1 MKRKRGRVIAQKI
14 SYAFLA
20 IMTFFSQANFSY
32 MVYALADD
40 VNYDTISV
48 ADTNTSNIEDLYN
61 NSESDDGM
69 IMTDKSVD
77 HVEEDLFDITLSA
90 LGQGFETKKTVAT
103 NKKLDV
109 VFVLDVSGSME
120 NNDRYISMV
129 NAVNTA
135 IGTIMRA
142 NGENRVGVVTFSG
155 SSDTLLSLDSYSTTN
170 QYNKNDYLT
179 YDEGWGIFSAP
190 SISTSNNLRDSNN
203 RRVNESTDI
212 TGGTYTQSGMAR
224 GANLLINNNDNEDRV
239 PVIILL
245 SDGEPTY
252 GTTNYSNVGNS
263 NLGSGS
269 RSTGQIGYNTILTG
283 KNYKDK
289 VETKYG
295 EDCMYYT
302 IGLDVTTN
310 FGKAVLN
317 PTTENVNNLSYSGN
331 EESLRDY
338 LNNHN
343 GDYNYVDRG
352 YSGSISSE
360 ELNSILEGIAS
371 EIIKGTSSPFGD
383 TDDTRALTF
392 SDTLGTGMEVKN
404 APIVTY
410 NGVPYGYTDTNEEAR
425 YTAYIYN
432 HSVTNSDGKTVNLS
446 NLQVRVYHN
455 DDGTQTISF
464 AIPKNLF
471 PFITRDKD
479 NNVSPIRLTTRVGL
493 SDEAIENSKTGDV
506 FYTNNF
512 TTSKTTA
519 TFSPVKDNPYYYENI
534 SYNEDG
540 TIASST
546 PKYQN
551 RNLPKDENVT
561 NTNPNYYDTTFN
573 KETGVVTTVLGN
585 NGKIILDDP
594 DEVTS
599 KTVTKVWD
607 DSNNQDGIRPDSI
620 EVELL
625 ANGKETGNKVNLS
638 EENNWT
644 YEFTNLPKYTDNKEI
659 NYTVKEITKVD
670 GYTTTYSD
678 DGLTITNTH
687 EVEKTTR
694 SVTKVWKDNN
704 DQDGLRPDS
713 ITVVL
718 SKDGVKTDKTF
729 VLNESNNWSYTFT
742 NLDKYSNGK
751 EINYTIDEVDVPE
764 GYSKDVTINDD
775 GSTTISNTHTTDR
788 VTKTAIKVW
797 DDEND
802 QDGIRPD
809 SIVVR
814 LYANGEATKYT
825 ATLNESNNWR
835 HNFTD
840 LEKNEDGKEIV
851 YTVTEETKVDGYTTK
866 YSKDGLTITNTHTP
880 EVRSI
885 TVDKVW
891 DDANNQDGKR
901 PESILV
907 TLYANG
913 AEKTTE
919 KLTADNWSYTFE
931 DLPKYENG
939 KEITY
944 TVSEST
950 VDGYTLTSNEMV
962 GDTITLKN
970 SYTPEVT
977 SKTVTKEWNDN
988 NNQDGIRPE
997 SVTIGLYNGD
1007 RLVET
1012 VELNVSNNW
1021 TYDFTNLPKY
1031 ENGKEIVYIAREEN
1045 VPDGYEVSYSDDT
1058 YTITN
1063 THNTYTTK
1071 KTVTKIWDDENNIE
1085 GFRPNSITVELL
1097 DNNNEVVDDAILSE
1111 SNNWTHTFTNLSLNE
1126 DGKEIKYT
1134 VREKEVPEVYTVSY
1148 DQDNLT
1154 ITNTREVTK
1163 TKKTIT
1169 KVWKDNDNQDGIRPD
1184 SVNVTLY
1191 ANGDIV
1197 NTYTLTKDNN
1207 YTLTVPDLQKYA
1219 NGELINYTIEEETVT
1234 GYTASYNQE
1243 TLTVTNTHTPEVRS
1257 INITKEWKDANNQDG
1272 MRPGSVKIYLLADG
1286 KPLDND
1292 IILSES
1298 NNWTE
1303 TIENLPVY
1311 ENGERITYTV
1321 KEENVANGYTVS
1333 YKYNGNDFVVTN
1345 THEVEKTS
1353 VTAEK
1358 IWNDMNNKDG
1368 LRSDEIL
1375 VNLLANGEY
1384 YQTIKL
1390 NTANGFKET
1399 IDNLNKYLNGNLINY
1414 TLEEISKID
1423 GYETTYSSD
1432 TFTIVNNHR
1441 ILTVTKTVDKTTVNP
1456 GDTLTYTITVSND
1469 GDVEAND
1476 IVLVDNLDTNLE
1488 FISSEGGVYD
1498 PSTHTVIYK
1507 IDALNP
1513 NEKKIFTL
1521 VTRVKDDVTSGTTIN
1536 NTALVLGNDNDEE
1549 VPSNEVTTTVEEPP
1563 KDEVIEIVNPET
1575 SDNIN
1580 IIYLTALVDMLL
1592 LGFFVRRKREN

>member
-1 MKRKRGRVIAQKI
+1 MKRKRCKLIVQKI

-48 ADTNTSNIEDLYN
+48 ADSDTSNIEDLYN
-61 NSESDDGM
+61 NDKSDDGM
-69 IMTDKSVD
+69 IMTDKSVN

-135 IGTIMRA
+135 IGTIMCA
-142 NGENRVGVVTFSG
+142 NGENRVGVVTFSS

-179 YDEGWGIFSAP
+179 YERGEP

-203 RRVNESTDI
+203 RRVYGSTYI
-212 TGGTYTQSGMAR
+212 NGGTYTQSGMAR
-224 GANLLINNNDNEDRV
+224 GANLLINNNDTEDRV

-263 NLGSGS
+263 NL

-283 KNYKDK
+283 KSYKDK

-317 PTTENVNNLSYSGN
+317 PTTENVNNLRYSDN
-331 EESLRDY
+331 ERSLRDY

-343 GDYNYVDRG
+343 GDYNYVDSG
-352 YSGSISSE
+352 YSSSISSE
-360 ELNSILEGIAS
+360 DLNSILEGIAS

-410 NGVPYGYTDTNEEAR
+410 NGVPYGYTDTYEEAR

-464 AIPKNLF
+464 AIRKNLF

-512 TTSKTTA
+512 ADSKTTA

-534 SYNEDG
+534 TYNEDG

-585 NGKIILDDP
+585 NGKIVLDDP
-594 DEVTS
+594 NETVN
-599 KTVTKVWD
+599 KTVTKEWD
-607 DSNNQDGIRPDSI
+607 DFNNQDGLRPDSI

-625 ANGKETGNKVNLS
+625 ANGKTTGNKVTLS
-638 EENNWT
+638 TDNNWT
-644 YEFTNLPKYTDNKEI
+644 YEFSNLPKYTNNKEI

-670 GYTTTYSD
+670 GYETTYSD

-687 EVEKTTR
+687 EVEKITR

-704 DQDGLRPDS
+704 NQDGLRPDS
-713 ITVVL
+713 ITVAL
-718 SKDGVKTDKTF
+718 SKDGVRTGATA
-729 VLNESNNWSYTFT
+729 VLNESNDWSYTFE

-764 GYSKDVTINDD
+764 GYSKDITINDD

-797 DDEND
+797 DDANN

-809 SIVVR
+809 YVVVR
-814 LYANGEATKYT
+814 LYANGVATSYT

-835 HNFTD
+835 HNFTN
-840 LEKNEDGKEIV
+840 LEKNEDGKEIT
-851 YTVTEETKVDGYTTK
+851 YTVKEETKVDGYTTT

-880 EVRSI
+880 EVRDI
-885 TVDKVW
+885 TVNKVW

-901 PESILV
+901 PDSLVV

-913 AEKTTE
+913 NEKATKE
-919 KLTADNWSYTFE
+919 LTADNWSYTFK

-962 GDTITLKN
+962 KDTITLTN

-977 SKTVTKEWNDN
+977 SKKVTKVWNDN
-988 NNQDGIRPE
+988 NNQDGIRPN
-997 SVTIGLYNGD
+997 SVTISLYNGD
-1007 RLVET
+1007 KLVKT
-1012 VELNVSNNW
+1012 AELNSSSDW
-1021 TYDFTNLPKY
+1021 TYYFTNLPKY
-1031 ENGKEIVYIAREEN
+1031 ENGKEIIYIAKEVN

-1071 KTVTKIWDDENNIE
+1071 KTVTKKWDDENNIE

-1097 DNNNEVVDDAILSE
+1097 DNNNEVVREETLSDA
-1111 SNNWTHTFTNLSLNE
+1111 NNWTYTFTNLSLNE

-1134 VREKEVPEVYTVSY
+1134 VREKEVPEGYTVSY
-1148 DQDNLT
+1148 DQDTLT
-1154 ITNTREVTK
+1154 ITNTREITK

-1169 KVWKDNDNQDGIRPD
+1169 KIWNDFNNQDGIRPD

-1197 NTYTLTKDNN
+1197 NTYTLTKYNN
-1207 YTLTVPDLQKYA
+1207 YTLTVSDLQIYA
-1219 NGELINYTIEEETVT
+1219 NGELINYTIEEEEVT
-1234 GYTASYNQE
+1234 GYTASYNQD

-1257 INITKEWKDANNQDG
+1257 INITKEWIDENNQDG
-1272 MRPGSVKIYLLADG
+1272 IRPGSVTIYLLADG
-1286 KPLDND
+1286 KPLDYD
-1292 IILSES
+1292 ITLSDA

-1333 YKYNGNDFVVTN
+1333 YKYNGNNFIVTN

-1353 VTAEK
+1353 ITAEK
-1358 IWNDMNNKDG
+1358 IWNDMNNQDG

-1384 YQTIKL
+1384 YRTIKL
-1390 NTANGFKET
+1390 NTANGFKTT

-1441 ILTVTKTVDKTTVNP
+1441 ILTVTKTVDKTVVNP

-1476 IVLVDNLDTNLE
+1476 IVLVDELNTNLE

-1513 NEKKIFTL
+1513 NEKKTFTL
-1521 VTRVKDDVTSGTTIN
+1521 ITKVKDDVTSDTTIN

-1549 VPSNEVTTTVEEPP
+1549 VPSNEVTITVVEPP
-1563 KDEVIEIVNPET
+1563 KDEVVEIVNPET

-1580 IIYLTALVDMLL
+1580 IIYLIALIDMLL
-1592 LGFFVRRKREN
+1592 LGFFVRRKKEF

>member
-1 MKRKRGRVIAQKI
+1 MKRKRSKIIVRKI

-32 MVYALADD
+32 MVYALADN
-40 VNYDTISV
+40 VNYDTVSV
-48 ADTNTSNIEDLYN
+48 ADPDTSNIEDLYD
-61 NSESDDGM
+61 NSKSDDGM

-77 HVEEDLFDITLSA
+77 HVKEDLFDITLSA
-90 LGQGFETKKTVAT
+90 LGQGFETSKTVET

-120 NNDRYISMV
+120 DNDRYISMV

-135 IGTIMRA
+135 IGTIMSA
-142 NGENRVGVVTFSG
+142 NDENRIGVVTFS
-155 SSDTLLSLDSYSTTN
+155 SSSNTLLSLDSYSTTN
-170 QYNKNDYLT
+170 QNNQNDYLT
-179 YDEGWGIFSAP
+179 YKEGWGFFSTP
-190 SISTSNNLRDSNN
+190 SISTSSNLRDSNN
-203 RRVNESTDI
+203 NRVNKSTDI
-212 TGGTYTQSGMAR
+212 NGGTYTQSGMAR
-224 GANLLINNNDNEDRV
+224 GANLLINNDDTKDRV

-252 GTTNYSNVGNS
+252 GTTKYNNVGNH

-269 RSTGQIGYNTILTG
+269 SSTGQIGYNTILTG
-283 KNYKDK
+283 KSYKDK

-295 EDCMYYT
+295 EDCKYYT
-302 IGLDVTTN
+302 IGLDVTSN

-317 PTTENVNNLSYSGN
+317 PTTENVNNLSYYGN
-331 EESLRDY
+331 EGSLRNY
-338 LNNHN
+338 LNNHD
-343 GDYNYVDRG
+343 GDYNYVDSG
-352 YSGSISSE
+352 YSGSMSSE
-360 ELNSILEGIAS
+360 ELNAIFEAIS
-371 EIIKGTSSPFGD
+371 EEIVKGTSSPFGG

-392 SDTLGTGMEVKN
+392 SDTLGRGIEVKN

-410 NGVPYGYTDTNEEAR
+410 NGLTYGYTDIYEDTN

-432 HSVTNSDGKTVNLS
+432 HDVTNSDGNTVNLS
-446 NLQVRVYHN
+446 NLQVRVYN
-455 DDGTQTISF
+455 NSDGTQTISF
-464 AIPKNLF
+464 VIPKNLF

-512 TTSKTTA
+512 TDSKTTA

-534 SYNEDG
+534 SYEEDG
-540 TIASST
+540 SIIST

-551 RNLPKDENVT
+551 KTLTKEENVT
-561 NTNPNYYDTTFN
+561 NTNSNYYESTFN
-573 KETGVVTTVLGN
+573 KNTGVVTTILGN
-585 NGKIILDDP
+585 NGKVVLDDP
-594 DEVTS
+594 DEVTT
-599 KTVTKVWD
+599 KTVTKEWND
-607 DSNNQDGIRPDSI
+607 ANNQDGIRPDSI

-625 ANGKETGNKVNLS
+625 ANGKGTGKKVTLS
-638 EENNWT
+638 DDNNWT
-644 YEFTNLPKYTDNKEI
+644 YEFTNLPKYTNNKEI

-670 GYTTTYSD
+670 GYQTTYSE

-713 ITVVL
+713 ITVAL
-718 SKDGVKTDKTF
+718 SKDGVRTGDTA
-729 VLNESNNWSYTFT
+729 VLNESNDWSYTFT

-751 EINYTIDEVDVPE
+751 EINYTIDEVDVPT
-764 GYSKDVTINDD
+764 GYSKDVTVNDD

-797 DDEND
+797 ND
-802 QDGIRPD
+802 NNNQDGIRPNYV
-809 SIVVR
+809 VVR
-814 LYANGEATKYT
+814 LYANGEATDST
-825 ATLNESNNWR
+825 ATLSASNNWR
-835 HNFTD
+835 HNFTN
-840 LEKNEDGKEIV
+840 LEKNENGKEIT
-851 YTVTEETKVDGYTTK
+851 YTVKEETKVDGYTTT

-880 EVRSI
+880 EVRDI
-885 TVDKVW
+885 KVVKVW
-891 DDANNQDGKR
+891 DDANNQDGIR
-901 PESILV
+901 PDTLMV

-913 AEKTTE
+913 NEKATKE
-919 KLTADNWSYTFE
+919 LTADNWSYTFK

-944 TVSEST
+944 TVSESA
-950 VDGYTLTSNEMV
+950 VDGYTLTNNKMV
-962 GDTITLKN
+962 GDTITLTN

-977 SKTVTKEWNDN
+977 SKTVTKVWNDN
-988 NNQDGIRPE
+988 NNQDGIRPD
-997 SVTIGLYNGD
+997 SVTIDLYNGD
-1007 RLVET
+1007 NLVKT
-1012 VELNVSNNW
+1012 VELNTSNDW

-1031 ENGKEIVYIAREEN
+1031 ENGKEIVYTAKEVN
-1045 VPDGYEVSYSDDT
+1045 VPEGYEVSYSKDT

-1071 KTVTKIWDDENNIE
+1071 KTVTKVWDDENNIE

-1097 DNNNEVVDDAILSE
+1097 DNNNEVVKEATLSNA
-1111 SNNWTHTFTNLSLNE
+1111 NNWTYTFTNLSLNE

-1134 VREKEVPEVYTVSY
+1134 VREKEVPEGYTVSY
-1148 DQDNLT
+1148 DQDTLT
-1154 ITNTREVTK
+1154 ITNTKEVTK
-1163 TKKTIT
+1163 TEKTIT
-1169 KVWKDNDNQDGIRPD
+1169 KIWNDNNNQDGIRPD

-1191 ANGDIV
+1191 ANGNKID
-1197 NTYTLTKDNN
+1197 TYTLTKYNN
-1207 YTLTVPDLQKYA
+1207 YTLTVPGLQKHA
-1219 NGELINYTIEEETVT
+1219 NGKLINYTIEEETVT
-1234 GYTASYNQE
+1234 GYTASYDQE

-1257 INITKEWKDANNQDG
+1257 INITKEWNDANNQDG
-1272 MRPGSVKIYLLADG
+1272 MRPGSVTIYLLANNQ
-1286 KPLDND
+1286 KVLNVT
-1292 IILSES
+1292 LSEA
-1298 NNWTE
+1298 NNWTT
-1303 TIENLPVY
+1303 TIDNLPVY
-1311 ENGERITYTV
+1311 ENGEKITYTL
-1321 KEENVANGYTVS
+1321 KEENVTDGYTVS
-1333 YKYNGNDFVVTN
+1333 YEYNDNNLKAIN

-1353 VTAEK
+1353 ITAEK
-1358 IWNDMNNKDG
+1358 IWNDMNNQDG

-1384 YQTIKL
+1384 YQTIRL
-1390 NTANGFKET
+1390 NTANGFKAT
-1399 IDNLNKYLNGNLINY
+1399 IDNLNKYLNGNIINY
-1414 TLEEISKID
+1414 TLEEISKIN

-1476 IVLVDNLDTNLE
+1476 IILIDRLDTNLE
-1488 FISSEGGVYD
+1488 FISSEGGAYD

-1513 NEKKIFTL
+1513 NEKKTFTL
-1521 VTRVKDDVTSGTTIN
+1521 VTRVKDDVTSDTTIN

-1549 VPSNEVTTTVEEPP
+1549 VPSNEVTTTVVEPP

>member
-1 MKRKRGRVIAQKI
+1 MPA
-14 SYAFLA
+14 
-20 IMTFFSQANFSY
+20 
-32 MVYALADD
+32 
-40 VNYDTISV
+40 
-48 ADTNTSNIEDLYN
+48 
-61 NSESDDGM
+61 
-69 IMTDKSVD
+69 
-77 HVEEDLFDITLSA
+77 
-90 LGQGFETKKTVAT
+90 
-103 NKKLDV
+103 
-109 VFVLDVSGSME
+109 
-120 NNDRYISMV
+120 
-129 NAVNTA
+129 
-135 IGTIMRA
+135 
-142 NGENRVGVVTFSG
+142 
-155 SSDTLLSLDSYSTTN
+155 
-170 QYNKNDYLT
+170 
-179 YDEGWGIFSAP
+179 
-190 SISTSNNLRDSNN
+190 
-203 RRVNESTDI
+203 
-212 TGGTYTQSGMAR
+212 
-224 GANLLINNNDNEDRV
+224 
-239 PVIILL
+239 
-245 SDGEPTY
+245 
-252 GTTNYSNVGNS
+252 
-263 NLGSGS
+263 
-269 RSTGQIGYNTILTG
+269 
-283 KNYKDK
+283 
-289 VETKYG
+289 
-295 EDCMYYT
+295 
-302 IGLDVTTN
+302 
-310 FGKAVLN
+310 
-317 PTTENVNNLSYSGN
+317 
-331 EESLRDY
+331 
-338 LNNHN
+338 
-343 GDYNYVDRG
+343 
-352 YSGSISSE
+352 E
-360 ELNSILEGIAS
+360 ELNKIFE
-371 EIIKGTSSPFGD
+371 EITSDLIKNTLSPLTND
-383 TDDTRALTF
+383 TTVKFT
-392 SDTLGTGMEVKN
+392 DTLGTGMELKEKPV
-404 APIVTY
+404 ITY
-410 NGVPYGYTDTNEEAR
+410 NGLDYGYTSEEEYDT
-425 YTAYIYN
+425 YTKYIFN
-432 HSVTNSDGKTVNLS
+432 HNVFNSKGESVNLS
-446 NLQVRVYHN
+446 SIDLRVYHN
-455 DDGTQTISF
+455 EDGTHTVSF
-464 AIPKNLF
+464 DVPEDIF
-471 PFITRDKD
+471 PYLIREKD
-479 NNVSPIRLTTRVGL
+479 NTNISPIRLKFKVGL
-493 SDEAIENSKTGDV
+493 TDQAVESAQTGDV

-512 TTSKTTA
+512 SNEKTNVEYTPA
-519 TFSPVKDNPYYYENI
+519 LDNPYYYENI
-534 SYNEDG
+534 SYDNDG
-540 TIASST
+540 NISSDA
-546 PKYQN
+546 KN
-551 RNLPKDENVT
+551 IDESLLKSNNVT
-561 NTNPNYYDTTFN
+561 NTNINCYDTTFN

-585 NGKIILDDP
+585 NGKVVLDDP

-659 NYTVKEITKVD
+659 NYTVKETTKVD

-718 SKDGVKTDKTF
+718 SKDGVRTDKTF

-775 GSTTISNTHTTDR
+775 GSTTITNTHTTDR

-851 YTVTEETKVDGYTTK
+851 YTVTEETKADGYTTK

-901 PESILV
+901 PESILI

-913 AEKTTE
+913 EEQTTKE
-919 KLTADNWSYTFE
+919 LTADNWSYTFE

-944 TVSEST
+944 TVSESV

-962 GDTITLKN
+962 GDTITLTN

-977 SKTVTKEWNDN
+977 SKTVNKFWKDN

-1012 VELNVSNNW
+1012 VELNAFNGW

-1097 DNNNEVVDDAILSE
+1097 DNNNEVVDYAILSE
-1111 SNNWTHTFTNLSLNE
+1111 SNNWTHTFTNLSLNA

-1134 VREKEVPEVYTVSY
+1134 VREKEVPEGYTVSY

-1154 ITNTREVTK
+1154 ITNEREVTM
-1163 TKKTIT
+1163 TEKTIT
-1169 KVWKDNDNQDGIRPD
+1169 KIWDDNNNQDGIRPD

-1197 NTYTLTKDNN
+1197 DTYTLTKDNN

-1257 INITKEWKDANNQDG
+1257 INITKEWNDANNQDG

-1286 KPLDND
+1286 KPLDYD
-1292 IILSES
+1292 IILSDA

-1311 ENGERITYTV
+1311 ENGERITYTL
-1321 KEENVANGYTVS
+1321 KEENVANGYTVT

-1384 YQTIKL
+1384 YQTIRL
-1390 NTANGFKET
+1390 NTANGFKTT

-1513 NEKKIFTL
+1513 NEKKTFTL

-1549 VPSNEVTTTVEEPP
+1549 VPSNEVTTTVVEPP

>member
-1 MKRKRGRVIAQKI
+1 MKRKRCKLIVQKI

-48 ADTNTSNIEDLYN
+48 ADSDTSNIEDLYN
-61 NSESDDGM
+61 NDKSDDGM
-69 IMTDKSVD
+69 IMTDKSVN

-135 IGTIMRA
+135 IGTIMCA
-142 NGENRVGVVTFSG
+142 NGENRVGVVTFSS

-179 YDEGWGIFSAP
+179 YERGEP

-203 RRVNESTDI
+203 RRVYGSTYI
-212 TGGTYTQSGMAR
+212 NGGTYTQSGMAR
-224 GANLLINNNDNEDRV
+224 GANLLINNNDTEDRV

-263 NLGSGS
+263 NL

-283 KNYKDK
+283 KSYKDK

-317 PTTENVNNLSYSGN
+317 PTTENVNNLRYSDN
-331 EESLRDY
+331 ERSLRDY

-343 GDYNYVDRG
+343 GDYNYVDSG
-352 YSGSISSE
+352 YSSSISSE
-360 ELNSILEGIAS
+360 DLNSILEGIAS

-410 NGVPYGYTDTNEEAR
+410 NGVPYGYTDTYEEAR

-464 AIPKNLF
+464 AIRKNLF

-512 TTSKTTA
+512 ADSKTTA

-534 SYNEDG
+534 TYNEDG

-585 NGKIILDDP
+585 NGKIVLDDP
-594 DEVTS
+594 NETVN
-599 KTVTKVWD
+599 KTVTKEWD
-607 DSNNQDGIRPDSI
+607 DFNNQDGLRPDSI

-625 ANGKETGNKVNLS
+625 ANGKTTGNKVTLS
-638 EENNWT
+638 TDNNWT
-644 YEFTNLPKYTDNKEI
+644 YEFSNLPKYTNNKEI

-670 GYTTTYSD
+670 GYETTYSD

-687 EVEKTTR
+687 EVEKITR

-704 DQDGLRPDS
+704 NQDGLRPDS
-713 ITVVL
+713 ITVAL
-718 SKDGVKTDKTF
+718 SKDGVRTGATA
-729 VLNESNNWSYTFT
+729 VLNESNDWSYTFE

-764 GYSKDVTINDD
+764 GYSKDITINDD

-797 DDEND
+797 DDANN

-809 SIVVR
+809 YVVVR
-814 LYANGEATKYT
+814 LYANGVATSYT

-835 HNFTD
+835 HNFTN
-840 LEKNEDGKEIV
+840 LEKNEDGKEIT
-851 YTVTEETKVDGYTTK
+851 YTVKEETKVDGYTTT

-880 EVRSI
+880 EVRDI
-885 TVDKVW
+885 TVNKVW

-901 PESILV
+901 PDSLVV

-913 AEKTTE
+913 NEKATKE
-919 KLTADNWSYTFE
+919 LTADNWSYTFK

-962 GDTITLKN
+962 KDTITLTN

-977 SKTVTKEWNDN
+977 SKKVTKVWNDN
-988 NNQDGIRPE
+988 NNQDGIRPN
-997 SVTIGLYNGD
+997 SVTISLYNGD
-1007 RLVET
+1007 KLVKT
-1012 VELNVSNNW
+1012 AELNSSSDW
-1021 TYDFTNLPKY
+1021 TYYFTNLPKY
-1031 ENGKEIVYIAREEN
+1031 ENGKEIIYIAKEVN

-1071 KTVTKIWDDENNIE
+1071 KTVTKKWDDENNIE

-1097 DNNNEVVDDAILSE
+1097 DNNNEVVREETLSDA
-1111 SNNWTHTFTNLSLNE
+1111 NNWTYTFTNLSLNE

-1134 VREKEVPEVYTVSY
+1134 VREKEVPEGYTVSY
-1148 DQDNLT
+1148 DQDTLT
-1154 ITNTREVTK
+1154 ITNTREITK

-1169 KVWKDNDNQDGIRPD
+1169 KIWNDFNNQDGIRPD

-1197 NTYTLTKDNN
+1197 NTYTLTKYNN
-1207 YTLTVPDLQKYA
+1207 YTLTVSDLQIYA
-1219 NGELINYTIEEETVT
+1219 NGELINYTIEEEEVT
-1234 GYTASYNQE
+1234 GYTASYNQD

-1257 INITKEWKDANNQDG
+1257 INITKEWIDENNQDG
-1272 MRPGSVKIYLLADG
+1272 IRPGSVTIYLLADG
-1286 KPLDND
+1286 KPLDYD
-1292 IILSES
+1292 ITLSDA

-1311 ENGERITYTV
+1311 ENSERITYTV

-1333 YKYNGNDFVVTN
+1333 YKYNGNNFIVTN

-1353 VTAEK
+1353 ITAEK
-1358 IWNDMNNKDG
+1358 IWNDMNNQDG

-1384 YQTIKL
+1384 YRTIKL
-1390 NTANGFKET
+1390 NTANGFKTT

-1441 ILTVTKTVDKTTVNP
+1441 ILTVTKTVDKTVVNP

-1476 IVLVDNLDTNLE
+1476 IVLVDELNTNLE

-1513 NEKKIFTL
+1513 NEKKTFTL
-1521 VTRVKDDVTSGTTIN
+1521 ITKVKDDVTSDTTIN

-1549 VPSNEVTTTVEEPP
+1549 VPSNEVTITVVEPP

-1580 IIYLTALVDMLL
+1580 IIYLTALIDMLL
-1592 LGFFVRRKREN
+1592 LGFFVRRKKEF